1 MSTYFKWHHEKNTD
15 HLLALAS
22 TRTSRIEGLV
32 CLDPVIRFCGSEYG
46 NDLVLFISL
55 SVIVKPP
62 FPVKAEL
69 IDVHLQCSSWCIPS
83 AKVKRFGHFEN

>member
-1 MSTYFKWHHEKNTD
+1 MRKNTD

-32 CLDPVIRFCGSEYG
+32 CLDPVIVFCGREYE
-46 NDLVLFISL
+46 NDLVFFISL
-55 SVIVKPP
+55 SVIFKPP
-62 FPVKAEL
+62 FFVKAEL
-69 IDVHLQCSSWCIPS
+69 IVVHLQCSSWYIPN